1 MFGSSRSGGVRGGQD
16 QFNWDDVKGDK
27 HRENY
32 LGNSLMAPVGRWQ
45 KGKDLTWYAKD
56 KKGSRPLTKEEEI
69 AAVKAAEHE
78 ALMAA
83 LGHKNIKR
91 QPTGLTKEDLAD
103 VCRREEADGEERN
116 VDRVSGLGSSSV
128 GSRKMVLSQ
137 KEKEAAK
144 IGLPVFTHHKT
155 EARSETT
162 TTKTSQSEEKGDV
175 EQRHESKKK
184 KKEKKSKKEK
194 KKKDKKKKRQRR
206 DSSSSESDDDR
217 KRERTTTIIIIHHTI
232 VRVEPDPMT
241 AIQGGVQRPSDS
253 PPTPITGSSDMTQ
266 TLLMGGLLSPVTLS
280 ATRRPLLVAHKATGG
295 ATTQTRTTNVLPNP
309 PPTPNSKTHNTDRT
323 LYSSLTAPEDLI
335 YPERPNGL
343 WMEMARRV

>member
-16 QFNWDDVKGDK
+16 QFNWDDVKVDK

-56 KKGSRPLTKEEEI
+56 KKGGAPLSREEEL
-69 AAVKAAEHE
+69 AAVRAAEQE

-103 VCRREEADGEERN
+103 VCRREEADGEERD
-116 VDRVSGLGSSSV
+116 VDRISGLGSSSA

-144 IGLPVFTHHKT
+144 IGLSVFTHHKT
-155 EARSETT
+155 EGRPETSTKRTCESED
-162 TTKTSQSEEKGDV
+162 KEEM

-194 KKKDKKKKRQRR
+194 KNKEKKKKRQRR
-206 DSSSSESDDDR
+206 DSTSSESDDNR
-217 KRERTTTIIIIHHTI
+217 KRHRKDHHHHNPSCHSQSGARPHDSHSRGGAKAERPPSYPH
-232 VRVEPDPMT
+232 RR
-241 AIQGGVQRPSDS
+241 QQRRD
-253 PPTPITGSSDMTQ
+253 TDSSDR
-266 TLLMGGLLSPVTLS
+266 GSPVPRNHAS
-280 ATRRPLLVAHKATGG
+280 HKTAPAG
-295 ATTQTRTTNVLPNP
+295 ATQSHRRR
-309 PPTPNSKTHNTDRT
+309 HDTD
-323 LYSSLTAPEDLI
+323 SDD
-335 YPERPNGL
+335 
-343 WMEMARRV
+343 

>member
-16 QFNWDDVKGDK
+16 QFNWDDVKVDK

-56 KKGSRPLTKEEEI
+56 KKGKKVLSREEEL
-69 AAVKAAEHE
+69 AAIKAAEHE

-91 QPTGLTKEDLAD
+91 QPTGLTKEDLVD
-103 VCRREEADGEERN
+103 VCRREEVDGEERN
-116 VDRVSGLGSSSV
+116 VDRVSGLGSSSA
-128 GSRKMVLSQ
+128 GSRKMLLSQ

-155 EARSETT
+155 EAGPETS
-162 TTKTSQSEEKGDV
+162 TKTVSQSVEKQDV

-194 KKKDKKKKRQRR
+194 KKKEKKKKRHRR
-206 DSSSSESDDDR
+206 DSSSSESDDER
-217 KRERTTTIIIIHHTI
+217 KRQKKDHHHHNPSYHSQSGARPHDSHSRGGAKAERQPSNPHH
-232 VRVEPDPMT
+232 R
-241 AIQGGVQRPSDS
+241 QQRHD
-253 PPTPITGSSDMTQ
+253 TDSSD
-266 TLLMGGLLSPVTLS
+266 GGSPVPRNPVS
-280 ATRRPLLVAHKATGG
+280 HK
-295 ATTQTRTTNVLPNP
+295 
-309 PPTPNSKTHNTDRT
+309 
-323 LYSSLTAPEDLI
+323 TAPA
-335 YPERPNGL
+335 G
-343 WMEMARRV
+343 AAQSHRRRHDTDSDD

>member
-16 QFNWDDVKGDK
+16 QFNWDDVKADK

-56 KKGSRPLTKEEEI
+56 KKGSRPLSKEEEL

-116 VDRVSGLGSSSV
+116 VDRISGLGSSSA

-155 EARSETT
+155 ETRPETST
-162 TTKTSQSEEKGDV
+162 AKTSQSVEKEDV
-175 EQRHESKKK
+175 AQRHESKKK

-194 KKKDKKKKRQRR
+194 KKKEKKKKRQRR
-206 DSSSSESDDDR
+206 DSSSSESDDNR
-217 KRERTTTIIIIHHTI
+217 KRQRKDHHHHNPSYQSQSGARPHDSHSRGGAKAERQPSHPHH
-232 VRVEPDPMT
+232 R
-241 AIQGGVQRPSDS
+241 QQRHD
-253 PPTPITGSSDMTQ
+253 TDSSD
-266 TLLMGGLLSPVTLS
+266 GGSPVPRNPVS
-280 ATRRPLLVAHKATGG
+280 HKTAPAG
-295 ATTQTRTTNVLPNP
+295 ATQSHRRR
-309 PPTPNSKTHNTDRT
+309 HDTD
-323 LYSSLTAPEDLI
+323 SDD
-335 YPERPNGL
+335 
-343 WMEMARRV
+343 

>member
-1 MFGSSRSGGVRGGQD
+1 MFGSSRSGGIRGGQD
-16 QFNWDDVKGDK
+16 QFNWDDVKVDK

-56 KKGSRPLTKEEEI
+56 KKGSRPLSKEEEL

-91 QPTGLTKEDLAD
+91 QPTGLTKEDLID

-116 VDRVSGLGSSSV
+116 VDRVSGLGSSSA
-128 GSRKMVLSQ
+128 GSRKLVLSQ

-155 EARSETT
+155 EGCSETST
-162 TTKTSQSEEKGDV
+162 RTQESAEKAEV

-184 KKEKKSKKEK
+184 KKEKKSKKDK
-194 KKKDKKKKRQRR
+194 KKKEKKKKRQRR

-217 KRERTTTIIIIHHTI
+217 KRHKKDHHHHNPSYHSQSGA
-232 VRVEPDPMT
+232 RSHDSHSR
-241 AIQGGVQRPSDS
+241 GGAKAEHQPCYPHRRQQRHD
-253 PPTPITGSSDMTQ
+253 TDSSD
-266 TLLMGGLLSPVTLS
+266 GGSPVPRNPAS
-280 ATRRPLLVAHKATGG
+280 HKTAPAG
-295 ATTQTRTTNVLPNP
+295 ATQSHRRR
-309 PPTPNSKTHNTDRT
+309 HDTD
-323 LYSSLTAPEDLI
+323 SDD
-335 YPERPNGL
+335 
-343 WMEMARRV
+343 

>member
-16 QFNWDDVKGDK
+16 QFNWDDVKVDK

-45 KGKDLTWYAKD
+45 KGKDLTWYSRD
-56 KKGSRPLTKEEEI
+56 KKGGAPLSKEEEL

-128 GSRKMVLSQ
+128 GSRKMALSQ

-144 IGLPVFTHHKT
+144 MGLPVFTHQKT
-155 EARSETT
+155 ERCPETST
-162 TTKTSQSEEKGDV
+162 TSLNVEKGDV

-194 KKKDKKKKRQRR
+194 KKKEKKKKRQRR
-206 DSSSSESDDDR
+206 DSSSSESDDNR
-217 KRERTTTIIIIHHTI
+217 KRQRKDHHHHNPSYHSQSGARPHDSHSRGGAKAERQPSYPHH
-232 VRVEPDPMT
+232 R
-241 AIQGGVQRPSDS
+241 QQRHD
-253 PPTPITGSSDMTQ
+253 TDSSD
-266 TLLMGGLLSPVTLS
+266 GGSPVPRNPVS
-280 ATRRPLLVAHKATGG
+280 HKTAPAG
-295 ATTQTRTTNVLPNP
+295 ATQSHRRR
-309 PPTPNSKTHNTDRT
+309 HDTD
-323 LYSSLTAPEDLI
+323 SDD
-335 YPERPNGL
+335 
-343 WMEMARRV
+343 

>member
-45 KGKDLTWYAKD
+45 KGKDLTWYARD
-56 KKGSRPLTKEEEI
+56 KKGSAALSKEEEL

-103 VCRREEADGEERN
+103 VCRREEVDGEERN
-116 VDRVSGLGSSSV
+116 VDRVSGLGSSSA

-155 EARSETT
+155 EGGPETS
-162 TTKTSQSEEKGDV
+162 TTKDTQSVEKGDV

-194 KKKDKKKKRQRR
+194 KKKEKKKKRHRR
-206 DSSSSESDDDR
+206 DSSSSGSDDHR
-217 KRERTTTIIIIHHTI
+217 KRQRKDHHHHNPSYHSQSGARPHDSHSRGGAKAERQQWHDT
-232 VRVEPDPMT
+232 D
-241 AIQGGVQRPSDS
+241 
-253 PPTPITGSSDMTQ
+253 SSD
-266 TLLMGGLLSPVTLS
+266 GGSPVPRNPVS
-280 ATRRPLLVAHKATGG
+280 HKTAPAG
-295 ATTQTRTTNVLPNP
+295 ATQSHRRR
-309 PPTPNSKTHNTDRT
+309 HDTD
-323 LYSSLTAPEDLI
+323 SDD
-335 YPERPNGL
+335 
-343 WMEMARRV
+343 

>member
-45 KGKDLTWYAKD
+45 KGKDLSWYAKD
-56 KKGSRPLTKEEEI
+56 KKDGAPLSKEEEI

-103 VCRREEADGEERN
+103 VCRREDADGEERD

-128 GSRKMVLSQ
+128 GSKKMVLSQ

-144 IGLPVFTHHKT
+144 IGLSVFTHCKT
-155 EARSETT
+155 ESRSESSA
-162 TTKTSQSEEKGDV
+162 TKTPQSVEKGDV
-175 EQRHESKKK
+175 EQRHDSKKK
-184 KKEKKSKKEK
+184 KKEKKSKKDK
-194 KKKDKKKKRQRR
+194 KKKKKRQRK

-217 KRERTTTIIIIHHTI
+217 KRHRKDHHHHNPSYHSQSGARPHDSHSRGGAKAEREPSYPHH
-232 VRVEPDPMT
+232 R
-241 AIQGGVQRPSDS
+241 QQRHD
-253 PPTPITGSSDMTQ
+253 TDSSD
-266 TLLMGGLLSPVTLS
+266 GGSPVPRNPVS
-280 ATRRPLLVAHKATGG
+280 HK
-295 ATTQTRTTNVLPNP
+295 
-309 PPTPNSKTHNTDRT
+309 
-323 LYSSLTAPEDLI
+323 TAPA
-335 YPERPNGL
+335 GHTQSH
-343 WMEMARRV
+343 RRRHDTDSDD

>member
-16 QFNWDDVKGDK
+16 QFNWDDVKVDK

-56 KKGSRPLTKEEEI
+56 KKGGAPLTKEEEL

-116 VDRVSGLGSSSV
+116 VDRISGLGSSSV

-144 IGLPVFTHHKT
+144 MGLPVFTHHKT
-155 EARSETT
+155 EGRPKTSS
-162 TTKTSQSEEKGDV
+162 TKTTESVEKEEM

-194 KKKDKKKKRQRR
+194 KKKEKKKKRQRR
-206 DSSSSESDDDR
+206 DSSSSESDDNR
-217 KRERTTTIIIIHHTI
+217 KRHRKDRHHHNPSYHSQSGARPHDSHSRGGAKAERQPSYPHH
-232 VRVEPDPMT
+232 R
-241 AIQGGVQRPSDS
+241 QQRHD
-253 PPTPITGSSDMTQ
+253 TDSSD
-266 TLLMGGLLSPVTLS
+266 GGSPVPRNPAS
-280 ATRRPLLVAHKATGG
+280 HKTAPGG
-295 ATTQTRTTNVLPNP
+295 ATQSHRRR
-309 PPTPNSKTHNTDRT
+309 HDTD
-323 LYSSLTAPEDLI
+323 SDD
-335 YPERPNGL
+335 
-343 WMEMARRV
+343 

>member
-1 MFGSSRSGGVRGGQD
+1 MFGSSRAGGIRGGQD
-16 QFNWDDVKGDK
+16 QFNWDDVKVDK

-56 KKGSRPLTKEEEI
+56 KKGGAALSKEDEL

-116 VDRVSGLGSSSV
+116 VDRVSGLGSSSA

-144 IGLPVFTHHKT
+144 LGLPVFTHHKT
-155 EARSETT
+155 EGRPETAT
-162 TTKTSQSEEKGDV
+162 TRTTESVGKG
-175 EQRHESKKK
+175 ELEPRHESKKK

-194 KKKDKKKKRQRR
+194 KKKDKKRKRQRR
-206 DSSSSESDDDR
+206 DSSSESDDDR
-217 KRERTTTIIIIHHTI
+217 KRHRKDHHHHNPSYHSQTGARPRDSHSRGGTKAER
-232 VRVEPDPMT
+232 
-241 AIQGGVQRPSDS
+241 QPSHPHLADS
-253 PPTPITGSSDMTQ
+253 SGMTQ
-266 TLLMGGLLSPVTLS
+266 TLLWRGSPVS
-280 ATRRPLLVAHKATGG
+280 RNPASHKM
-295 ATTQTRTTNVLPNP
+295 
-309 PPTPNSKTHNTDRT
+309 
-323 LYSSLTAPEDLI
+323 APAM
-335 YPERPNGL
+335 PSCGC
-343 WMEMARRV
+343 

>member
-16 QFNWDDVKGDK
+16 HFNWDDVKVDK

-45 KGKDLTWYAKD
+45 KGKDLTWYAKGN
-56 KKGSRPLTKEEEI
+56 KGGAPLSKEEEL
-69 AAVKAAEHE
+69 AAVRAAEHE

-91 QPTGLTKEDLAD
+91 QPTGLTKEDLVE

-116 VDRVSGLGSSSV
+116 VDRVSGLGSSSA

-155 EARSETT
+155 EGRPETSAT
-162 TTKTSQSEEKGDV
+162 RTAEHVEKQEL
-175 EQRHESKKK
+175 EQRPESKKK

-194 KKKDKKKKRQRR
+194 KKKEKKRKRQRR
-206 DSSSSESDDDR
+206 DSSESDSDDNR
-217 KRERTTTIIIIHHTI
+217 KRHRKDHHHHNPSYRSQSGARPHDSHSRGGAKAEREPSHPHH
-232 VRVEPDPMT
+232 R
-241 AIQGGVQRPSDS
+241 QQRHD
-253 PPTPITGSSDMTQ
+253 TDSSD
-266 TLLMGGLLSPVTLS
+266 GGSPVPRNPAS
-280 ATRRPLLVAHKATGG
+280 HKKAPAG
-295 ATTQTRTTNVLPNP
+295 ATQSHRRR
-309 PPTPNSKTHNTDRT
+309 HDTD
-323 LYSSLTAPEDLI
+323 SDD
-335 YPERPNGL
+335 
-343 WMEMARRV
+343 